1 MSTKQV
7 QLRRGSK
14 TEHDSFTGAVGELT
28 YVTDNKELRIHDGS
42 TPGGLRVSTDEVV
55 NVKSFGAKGDGVT
68 DDSAA
73 INAAIAHAKTFWE
86 DREFDYETSTPCVL
100 YFPPGIYW
108 CNNTQFDLKLVLETD
123 LPEGADGYEFPERHS
138 SSNKDSTHVTVMGA
152 SHQASV
158 LLGGGLTF
166 NSARIDVR
174 NLGFW
179 GRDYVSGNGA
189 IEGGLTAIE
198 YRGGRY
204 DFYNAEYFD
213 GVVGGSGGSGNI
225 ENINIYDYDK
235 GIWLR
240 NLVNRTRVSRVNI
253 QGGNIGYFIDCCV
266 GPTLS
271 ECDTNQ
277 AQQVGFRLY
286 GKLGEVRMSQCRS
299 NGGFRNMEI
308 LPVRFSSDNSASPD
322 FVAPILESYFENVS
336 LSGAGGWQSYK
347 NSDQGL
353 HYHYAEDT
361 SKYTYDSATGR
372 TELLVPI
379 SSIAEVDSGAKMR
392 ITFAEPHRLRS
403 DLDSILLALGSDIN
417 SSHGGFE
424 VAGNCVVENSTTILV
439 TLGDYNTTENWT
451 TWDSVIAAGG
461 SAYDPDNS
469 RYYYLLRWGYDL
481 YIDGHLEKVDG
492 EDNDP
497 ERTVYD
503 LWFTQCNINHSY
515 IRSAEHLRFNHARL
529 KQSFYIHDNSHNMIS
544 FFGNRRGR
552 ASGGEDPDIL
562 PHGPGAK
569 DGWCSF
575 EVGRSDNDAN
585 TTGGGLDEQPVLK
598 MEVPYRASDGVYG
611 TTQADGVPT
620 EFSAVHVHRNKISMH
635 GLPSGSSIPD
645 GLSAGDLW
653 IDTGDNTVKIKT

>member
-42 TPGGLRVSTDEVV
+42 TAGGLRVAVDEVV
-55 NVKSFGAKGDGVT
+55 NVKKFGATGDGTT

-73 INAAIAHAKTFWE
+73 INAAITHAKTLWQDDDNE
-86 DREFDYETSTPCVL
+86 YNTSTPAVL

-108 CNNTQFDLKLVLETD
+108 CNNTQFDLTLTN
-123 LPEGADGYEFPERHS
+123 PES
-138 SSNKDSTHVTVMGA
+138 SSATKDPTHVTVMGE
-152 SHQASV
+152 SPMVSV
-158 LLGGGLTF
+158 LLGGGFLF
-166 NSARIDVR
+166 NTRAIEVR

-179 GRDYVSGNGA
+179 GRDYVSGSGA
-189 IEGGLTAIE
+189 VAGGLTAIE
-198 YRGGRY
+198 YRGGVFSAY
-204 DFYNAEYFD
+204 DTVYF
-213 GVVGGSGGSGNI
+213 GGSSGGSGGEAVI
-225 ENINIYDYDK
+225 ENIKVREYNK
-235 GIWLR
+235 GLWLR
-240 NLVNRTRVSRVNI
+240 NIANRTRVSRVNI
-253 QGGNIGYFIDCCV
+253 LMGNV
-266 GPTLS
+266 GIHAEFCTGLS
-271 ECDTNQ
+271 INNCDTSQ
-277 AQQVGFRLY
+277 CDQVGF
-286 GKLGEVRMSQCRS
+286 KLEGYMGEFRMSQSRA
-299 NGGFRNMEI
+299 NGCFRNMEI
-308 LPVRFSSDNSASPD
+308 TSRILDDGSTDGYNSN
-322 FVAPILESYFENVS
+322 VLESYFDNVS
-336 LSGAGGWQSYK
+336 LSGAGKWNQYK
-347 NSDQGL
+347 DDGGIHAN
-353 HYHYAEDT
+353 YT
-361 SKYTYDSATGR
+361 SSTAYTYDSATSR

-379 SSIAEVDSGAKMR
+379 STIVKVDSGAKMR

-451 TWDSVIAAGG
+451 AWDSVIAAGG

-481 YIDGHLEKVDG
+481 YIDGHAVATIGGEEKTAPRG
-492 EDNDP
+492 
-497 ERTVYD
+497 VYD

-515 IRSAEHLRFNHARL
+515 IHSAEHIRFNHSRL
-529 KQSFYIHDNSHNMIS
+529 KQSLYLHDSDHDMIS
-544 FFGNRRGR
+544 FFGNRKGR
-552 ASGGEDPDIL
+552 SSGDVDIL

-575 EVGRSDNDAN
+575 EVGRKDTTSDI
-585 TTGGGLDEQPVLK
+585 GGIDEEPVLK

-620 EFSAVHVHRNKISMH
+620 EFSAIHVHRNKISMH
-635 GLPSGSSIPD
+635 GLPSGATEPT
-645 GLSAGDLW
+645 GLSVGDLW
-653 IDTGDNTVKIKT
+653 IDTDDNTVKIKTS